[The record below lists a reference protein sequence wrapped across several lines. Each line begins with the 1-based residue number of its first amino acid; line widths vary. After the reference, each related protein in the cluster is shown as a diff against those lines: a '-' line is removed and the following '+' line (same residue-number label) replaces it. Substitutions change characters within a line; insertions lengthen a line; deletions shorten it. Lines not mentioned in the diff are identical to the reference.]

1 MAAAL
6 PHQHQGGVMVYDGCH
21 KCTGLKTVSPKGLFG
36 IGEGG
41 CSCFYNMWSVCMFSS
56 VTVLDAIILVHL
68 SCKTLC
74 FLEDKESAVASCSC
88 STALL
93 I

>member
-1 MAAAL
+1 M
-6 PHQHQGGVMVYDGCH
+6 MVVINVWIKNC
-21 KCTGLKTVSPKGLFG
+21 VPKGLFG

-41 CSCFYNMWSVCMFSS
+41 CSCSYNMWSVCMFSS
-56 VTVLDAIILVHL
+56 VTVLDAIILGHL